1 MGRALLIRVQELVSC
16 GISMGWVGV
25 FSGGLIAGECR
36 PKYEIRIKPPLSGV
50 CFGIFIGVLLLYGA
64 FFVQRSDYY

>member
-1 MGRALLIRVQELVSC
+1 
-16 GISMGWVGV
+16 MGWVGV
-25 FSGGLIAGECR
+25 FSGGLIAEECR

-50 CFGIFIGVLLLYGA
+50 CFGIFIGVPLLYGA